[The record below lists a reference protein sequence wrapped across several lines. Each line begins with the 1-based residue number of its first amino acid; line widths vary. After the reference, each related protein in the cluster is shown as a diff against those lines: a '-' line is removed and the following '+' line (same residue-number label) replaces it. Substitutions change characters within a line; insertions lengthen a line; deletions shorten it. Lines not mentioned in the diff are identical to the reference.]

1 MANFDALATARDLE
15 GAGMERRQA
24 EAVAAACREAAGAD
38 RGELVTKA
46 DLAPLATKAELAAA
60 IAPLATKA
68 ELAAAIAPL
77 ATKAELA
84 AAIAPLAT
92 KAELA
97 AAIAPL
103 ATKAELA
110 ALETRLT
117 WRMVGVVAGVNGA
130 FAALIVGLLVA
141 VLDRL
146 P

>member
-1 MANFDALATARDLE
+1 MASFDALATARELE

-38 RGELVTKA
+38 RAELATKA
-46 DLAPLATKAELAAA
+46 DLETKLS
-60 IAPLATKA
+60 
-68 ELAAAIAPL
+68 
-77 ATKAELA
+77 
-84 AAIAPLAT
+84 
-92 KAELA
+92 
-97 AAIAPL
+97 
-103 ATKAELA
+103 

-130 FAALIVGLLVA
+130 FAALIVALLVA

>member
-1 MANFDALATARDLE
+1 MASFDALATARDLE
-15 GAGMERRQA
+15 NAGMERPHA

-38 RGELVTKA
+38 RGELATKA
-46 DLAPLATKAELAAA
+46 DLAPLATKADLAAA

-77 ATKAELA
+77 ATKAELS
-84 AAIAPLAT
+84 
-92 KAELA
+92 
-97 AAIAPL
+97 
-103 ATKAELA
+103 

-117 WRMVGVVAGVNGA
+117 WRLVGVVAGVNA
-130 FAALIVGLLVA
+130 TFAALIVGLLVA